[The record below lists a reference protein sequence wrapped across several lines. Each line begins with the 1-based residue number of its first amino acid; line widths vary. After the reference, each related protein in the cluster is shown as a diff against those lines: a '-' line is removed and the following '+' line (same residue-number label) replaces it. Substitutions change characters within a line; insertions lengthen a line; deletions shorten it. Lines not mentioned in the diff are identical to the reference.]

1 MLFAHLT
8 QCLFAL
14 KSGGHAAFPGA
25 SSIESGVTVDMVKI
39 NQKILSADK
48 KTVAVGPGDRWKEVY
63 DYLTSYNLAAVGG
76 RVSGLES
83 YQNYCMSN

>member
-1 MLFAHLT
+1 
-8 QCLFAL
+8 
-14 KSGGHAAFPGA
+14 
-25 SSIESGVTVDMVKI
+25 MVKI